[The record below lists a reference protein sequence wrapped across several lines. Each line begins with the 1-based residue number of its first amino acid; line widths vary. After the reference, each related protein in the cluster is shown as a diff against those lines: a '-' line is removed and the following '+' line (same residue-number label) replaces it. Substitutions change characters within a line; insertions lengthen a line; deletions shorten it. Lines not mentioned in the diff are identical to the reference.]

1 MGKKTSP
8 VEKCSYSYVCSYT
21 QNILCISFFLSTS
34 SKKKIEKELLF
45 FLKIHLIM
53 MLPGSLLSQLDFKEK

>member
-34 SKKKIEKELLF
+34 SKKKNRKGAFVLF
-45 FLKIHLIM
+45 ENPPNNDAAWLFAE
-53 MLPGSLLSQLDFKEK
+53 PVGF